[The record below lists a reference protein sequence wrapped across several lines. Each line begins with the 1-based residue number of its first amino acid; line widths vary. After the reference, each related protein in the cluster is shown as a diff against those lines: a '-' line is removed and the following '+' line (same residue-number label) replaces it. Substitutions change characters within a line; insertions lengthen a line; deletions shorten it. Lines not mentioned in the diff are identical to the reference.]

1 MKSSARALLFALATA
16 ALLASVA
23 ADGDWPGFPRRKR
36 DSSANINDYMDRV
49 LEQAR
54 VFLVDNHLEPYELD
68 DKILYNLTFKL
79 LLPWRTRLGLYDG
92 EAQNLTTL
100 RRQSD
105 AELTYTSDARSLN
118 LDAAVAFDRL
128 VINYKYADQLFNI
141 GPHGTVKAILKN
153 LTANLNIDVKL
164 LSGKATLKEFK
175 LNSAKSI
182 KVDVTGLTFLGNLIV
197 ESFVNFFT
205 LILKGPILKA
215 VESQV
220 TSALASAVN
229 STSIPF
235 NLTLSS

>member
-16 ALLASVA
+16 ALLASVV

-49 LEQAR
+49 LDQAR

-79 LLPWRTRLGLYDG
+79 LLPWRTRLGLYGG

-118 LDAAVAFDRL
+118 LDATVAFDRL

-235 NLTLSS
+235 NLTVSS